1 MQRRSPVKFGA
12 FVAPGSPGVDALLTS
27 VGRFG
32 PSWPGKAAATAL
44 AAGLAA
50 WLAGRHGAV
59 SPPWAVVIAIAG
71 CLAFAWLVARNRA
84 LTADGILLT
93 ALRAEAV
100 KMLVLFVLLALVLAT
115 YKNVVVVAL
124 IGSFI
129 VSIRDFRICFFC
141 SRRLAGTRIAW
152 PLPGKN

>member
-1 MQRRSPVKFGA
+1 MPPDKRRPFRIVLAWQG
-12 FVAPGSPGVDALLTS
+12 G
-27 VGRFG
+27 
-32 PSWPGKAAATAL
+32 WTAI

-50 WLAGRHGAV
+50 WVAGRHGAV
-59 SPPWAVVIAIAG
+59 SAALGGVIAIAG
-71 CLAFAWLVARNRA
+71 CLAFTWLVARNRA

-100 KMLVLFVLLALVLAT
+100 KVLILFALLALVLAT

-129 VSIRDFRICFFC
+129 VSIVIFGFAFFVRD
-141 SRRLAGTRIAW
+141 A
-152 PLPGKN
+152 